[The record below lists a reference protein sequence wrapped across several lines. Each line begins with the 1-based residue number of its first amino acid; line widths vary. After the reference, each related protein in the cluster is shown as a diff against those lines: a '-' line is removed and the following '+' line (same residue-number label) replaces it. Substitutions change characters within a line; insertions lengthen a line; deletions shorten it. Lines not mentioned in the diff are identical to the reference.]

1 MSSRVLKIIGERQR
15 HFLAVLDLHHSRGK
29 HQFPLFSRQME
40 MHISNHC
47 ALTEVTC
54 PYAKAG
60 CPFKVC
66 DVDKLIS
73 SHSCRASVAL
83 ARAVI
88 LYIDTG
94 E

>member
-1 MSSRVLKIIGERQR
+1 
-15 HFLAVLDLHHSRGK
+15 
-29 HQFPLFSRQME
+29 ME
-40 MHISNHC
+40 IHISNHC

-66 DVDKLIS
+66 EFDKLIS
-73 SHSCRASVAL
+73 SLSCRASVAL
-83 ARAVI
+83 ARADI
-88 LYIDTG
+88 LYIDRD